1 MFTTA
6 TIIAGMGIVAIG
18 AAALVARLAEGRQSK
33 PRASEAKR
41 LP

>member
-18 AAALVARLAEGRQSK
+18 AAALVARLAEGRRGPK
-33 PRASEAKR
+33 HKR